1 MIMKIKMNKVIAVA
15 NQKGGVG
22 KTTTVV
28 NLATAMA
35 ACDRKTLIIDADPQ
49 GNASTGFG
57 IKYNERELDLYSVMC
72 GKTKI
77 LDSIRKTIIPK
88 LDIIPTSPNL
98 SVLEQ
103 ELVNVNEREY
113 IIKKLI
119 TEISGLYDYI
129 IIDCPPSLGLLTLN
143 ALCAVKKL
151 IIPLQTEFYA
161 LEGLTQLLKTLE
173 LVQSN
178 FNKEIELQ
186 GILLT
191 MFDTRNKIS
200 EMVSNDVKKHFGN
213 KVFKTVIPRNV
224 RISEAPSFGQ
234 PVLMYDINCPG
245 SQAYAALAGE
255 LINKEKE
262 QYAK

>member
-1 MIMKIKMNKVIAVA
+1 MKKLNKIIAVA

-57 IKYNERELDLYSVMC
+57 IKYNERDKDLYSVMC
-72 GKTKI
+72 GNTNI
-77 LDSIRKTIIPK
+77 LNSIRNTMIPK

-103 ELVNVNEREY
+103 ELVNIENREF
-113 IIKKLI
+113 IIQKLMENI
-119 TEISGLYDYI
+119 KDLYDYI
-129 IIDCPPSLGLLTLN
+129 IIDCPPSLGLLTVN
-143 ALCAVKKL
+143 ALCAVKNL

-161 LEGLTQLLKTLE
+161 LEGLTQLIKTLD
-173 LVQSN
+173 LVQRN
-178 FNKEIELQ
+178 FNQDIKLQ

-191 MFDTRNKIS
+191 MYDTRNKIS
-200 EMVSNDVKKHFGN
+200 EMVSNDVKKHFGD
-213 KVFKTVIPRNV
+213 KVFKTIIPRNV
-224 RISEAPSFGQ
+224 RVSEAPSFGQ

-255 LINKEKE
+255 IINQEKVL
-262 QYAK
+262 

>member
-1 MIMKIKMNKVIAVA
+1 MKKLNKIIAVA

-57 IKYNERELDLYSVMC
+57 IKYNERDKDLYSVMC
-72 GKTKI
+72 GDTNI
-77 LDSIRKTIIPK
+77 LNSIRNTMIPK

-103 ELVNVNEREY
+103 ELVNIENREF
-113 IIKKLI
+113 IIQKLMEDI
-119 TEISGLYDYI
+119 KDLYDYI
-129 IIDCPPSLGLLTLN
+129 IIDCPPSLGLLTVN
-143 ALCAVKKL
+143 ALCAVKNL

-161 LEGLTQLLKTLE
+161 LEGLTQLIKTLD
-173 LVQSN
+173 LVQHN
-178 FNKEIELQ
+178 FNQDIKLQ

-191 MFDTRNKIS
+191 MYDTRNKIS
-200 EMVSNDVKKHFGN
+200 EMVSNDVKKHFGD
-213 KVFKTVIPRNV
+213 KVFKTIIPRNV
-224 RISEAPSFGQ
+224 RVSEAPSFGQ

-255 LINKEKE
+255 IINQEKVL
-262 QYAK
+262 

>member
-1 MIMKIKMNKVIAVA
+1 MKKLNKIIAVA

-57 IKYNERELDLYSVMC
+57 IKYNERDKDLYSVMC
-72 GKTKI
+72 GNTNI
-77 LDSIRKTIIPK
+77 LNSIRNTMIPK

-103 ELVNVNEREY
+103 ELVNIENREF
-113 IIKKLI
+113 IIQKLMEDI
-119 TEISGLYDYI
+119 KDLYDYI
-129 IIDCPPSLGLLTLN
+129 IIDCPPSLGLLTVN
-143 ALCAVKKL
+143 ALCAVKNL

-161 LEGLTQLLKTLE
+161 LEGLTQLIKTLD
-173 LVQSN
+173 LVQRN
-178 FNKEIELQ
+178 FNQDIKLQ

-191 MFDTRNKIS
+191 MYDTRNKIS
-200 EMVSNDVKKHFGN
+200 EMVSNDVKKHFGD
-213 KVFKTVIPRNV
+213 KVFKTIIPRNV
-224 RISEAPSFGQ
+224 RVSEAPSFGQ

-255 LINKEKE
+255 IINQEKVL
-262 QYAK
+262 

>member
-1 MIMKIKMNKVIAVA
+1 MKKLNKIIAVA

-57 IKYNERELDLYSVMC
+57 IKYNERDNDLYSVMC
-72 GKTKI
+72 DKI
-77 LDSIRKTIIPK
+77 KINDAIRRTMIPK

-103 ELVNVNEREY
+103 ELVNVKEREY
-113 IIKKLI
+113 LIKKLMKDI
-119 TEISGLYDYI
+119 KDQYDYI
-129 IIDCPPSLGLLTLN
+129 IIDCPPSLGLLTIN
-143 ALCAVKKL
+143 ALCAVNNL

-161 LEGLTQLLKTLE
+161 LEGLTQLIKTLD
-173 LVQSN
+173 LVKHN
-178 FNKEIELQ
+178 FNKEIKLQ

-191 MFDTRNKIS
+191 MYDTRNKIS
-200 EMVSNDVKKHFGN
+200 EMVSKDVKNHFGN
-213 KVFKTVIPRNV
+213 KVFKTIIPRNV

-255 LINKEKE
+255 IINQEKDL
-262 QYAK
+262 

>member
-1 MIMKIKMNKVIAVA
+1 MKKLNKIIAVA

-57 IKYNERELDLYSVMC
+57 IKYNERDKDLYSVMC
-72 GKTKI
+72 GNTNI
-77 LDSIRKTIIPK
+77 LNSIRNTMIPK

-103 ELVNVNEREY
+103 ELVNVENREF
-113 IIKKLI
+113 IIQKLMENI
-119 TEISGLYDYI
+119 KDLYDYI
-129 IIDCPPSLGLLTLN
+129 IIDCPPSLGLLTVN
-143 ALCAVKKL
+143 ALCAVKNL

-161 LEGLTQLLKTLE
+161 LEGLTQLIKTLD
-173 LVQSN
+173 LVQHN
-178 FNKEIELQ
+178 FNQDIKLQ

-191 MFDTRNKIS
+191 MYDTRNKIS
-200 EMVSNDVKKHFGN
+200 EMVSNDVKKHFGD
-213 KVFKTVIPRNV
+213 KVFKTIIPRNV
-224 RISEAPSFGQ
+224 RVSEAPSFGQ

-255 LINKEKE
+255 IINQEKVL
-262 QYAK
+262 